1 MNMRTASAD
10 GAPEPCRC
18 APCNP
23 GRMGAAVTPLLIVAI
38 VALNYIPSVLFAL
51 DMGID
56 AATVALVVVFHLLLG
71 LMIVAWSFTCATD
84 PGVPPERWQRQ
95 MAGEAAAGR
104 EVPRICAKSGLY
116 KPPRSHYCSV
126 TGRLTLNM
134 DHFCPWV
141 VNTVGFYNRKFFVL
155 FLFYACATIFFSAIS
170 LGARVPEMAAWAAT
184 TDRWLPGVFNVVLIV
199 ASLVIDVL
207 LLFVLGPFPIM
218 HVRMA
223 HKNETTIDGSRYPQY
238 DLGAAANLAQVFGR
252 RRWTWLLPC
261 YCYGPDG
268 DGIHWPTSSGGG
280 GGAAQRGSSGGG
292 GGGDMASSP
301 LGAKPSSS
309 EVEMESASEVGAT
322 EPV

>member
-51 DMGID
+51 DMGVD
-56 AATVALVVVFHLLLG
+56 AATVALVVVFQLLLG

-155 FLFYACATIFFSAIS
+155 FLFYTLLSTLWVLATFVPTFLEFGSWAVRRSPLRRGWTPTQFLVTWMALLVDGTLALMLLCFFGFHFHMVLRNTTTIEASARGFDVGWRKNLESVMGTNPYLWFVPIWGTGPAGDGVHWERKPES
-170 LGARVPEMAAWAAT
+170 GELRTLGDVEGGRGPPPDQSDNA
-184 TDRWLPGVFNVVLIV
+184 
-199 ASLVIDVL
+199 VL
-207 LLFVLGPFPIM
+207 LD
-218 HVRMA
+218 HA
-223 HKNETTIDGSRYPQY
+223 CSDSSAGSY
-238 DLGAAANLAQVFGR
+238 
-252 RRWTWLLPC
+252 
-261 YCYGPDG
+261 
-268 DGIHWPTSSGGG
+268 
-280 GGAAQRGSSGGG
+280 
-292 GGGDMASSP
+292 
-301 LGAKPSSS
+301 
-309 EVEMESASEVGAT
+309 
-322 EPV
+322 

>member
-51 DMGID
+51 DMGVD

-141 VNTVGFYNRKFFVL
+141 VNTVGFYNRKFW
-155 FLFYACATIFFSAIS
+155 
-170 LGARVPEMAAWAAT
+170 LGV
-184 TDRWLPGVFNVVLIV
+184 GVGLG
-199 ASLVIDVL
+199 
-207 LLFVLGPFPIM
+207 LGP
-218 HVRMA
+218 
-223 HKNETTIDGSRYPQY
+223 
-238 DLGAAANLAQVFGR
+238 
-252 RRWTWLLPC
+252 
-261 YCYGPDG
+261 
-268 DGIHWPTSSGGG
+268 
-280 GGAAQRGSSGGG
+280 
-292 GGGDMASSP
+292 
-301 LGAKPSSS
+301 
-309 EVEMESASEVGAT
+309 
-322 EPV
+322 